1 MPEQPEAYAQN
12 LYASLR
18 ELDNLKLD
26 IILIEQPPQSELWRA
41 INDRLLKA
49 TSRV

>member
-26 IILIEQPPQSELWRA
+26 IIL
-41 INDRLLKA
+41 K
-49 TSRV
+49 